1 VSTSSLHASECEGT
15 KIGKK
20 LAIKFGSGPVFDRK
34 QNIAFRISEYHFF
47 ERVSE
52 IIESENLTYSED
64 AGSGLS
70 F

>member
-1 VSTSSLHASECEGT
+1 MIESKTL
-15 KIGKK
+15 
-20 LAIKFGSGPVFDRK
+20 LLGSV
-34 QNIAFRISEYHFF
+34 NTIFF